1 MIPTSLAWVIVG
13 LLVGGGQEE
22 FMGSTLS
29 LLVGAASLGRKYLLM
44 LLGLASGS
52 SSSGGG
58 SGW

>member
-52 SSSGGG
+52 SG
-58 SGW
+58 S

>member
-1 MIPTSLAWVIVG
+1 MIPTSWAWVIVG
-13 LLVGGGQEE
+13 LLVGGQEE